1 MSEAGSSVPLRSPA
15 PADGSAAE
23 GRTEGWTA
31 SQLQR
36 DRGWILDATGIPGLD
51 EDVMT
56 LRRWAA
62 SQGDP
67 VASLTRDALRLPALR
82 ALASRASAL
91 IERGPAVAWIRGVAE
106 PGDEL
111 LGLIF
116 LYLGLQLGD
125 TIDTYGRLY
134 AVEDRG
140 GSYQTSAIP
149 VSQTRESTG
158 LHTDSSNVRVWPRVV
173 GLACLQPSI
182 DGGGSRVVSVPR
194 VASTLKARFP
204 AHFRTLTEDFLR
216 DVVTPG
222 SDRDADAVRGNSFP
236 ILYPGSPVEMRYMRF
251 WIERGHDR
259 AGMPLRPAQVDAL
272 DALDALL
279 GDPALNLRFRLEA
292 GDLLLL
298 HNRRV
303 AHDRD
308 AYRDDPD
315 QPRRLLRLW
324 LT

>member
-1 MSEAGSSVPLRSPA
+1 MSVP
-15 PADGSAAE
+15 GSTVTPRHTAATSDP
-23 GRTEGWTA
+23 GAAGWTA
-31 SQLQR
+31 SELQR
-36 DRGWILDATGIPGLD
+36 DAQWILDAAEVPELAG
-51 EDVMT
+51 DVAA

-62 SQGDP
+62 TQRDP
-67 VASLTRDALRLPALR
+67 VA
-82 ALASRASAL
+82 ALARDTLDLPVLRSLASHARAL

-158 LHTDSSNVRVWPRVV
+158 LHTDSSNAMVWPRVI
-173 GLACLQPSI
+173 GLACLQPSTE
-182 DGGGSRVVSVPR
+182 GGGSRVVSVPR
-194 VASTLKARFP
+194 VASILRARHP
-204 AHFRTLTEDFLR
+204 DHFRTLTEDFLR

-222 SDRDADAVRGNSFP
+222 SDRHADAVRSNSFP
-236 ILYPGSPVEMRYMRF
+236 ILYPGDPVEMRYMRF

-259 AGMPLRPAQVDAL
+259 AGIPLCAAQVNAL

-279 GDPALNLRFRLEA
+279 DDPALNLRFRLEA

-308 AYRDDPD
+308 AYNDDPA